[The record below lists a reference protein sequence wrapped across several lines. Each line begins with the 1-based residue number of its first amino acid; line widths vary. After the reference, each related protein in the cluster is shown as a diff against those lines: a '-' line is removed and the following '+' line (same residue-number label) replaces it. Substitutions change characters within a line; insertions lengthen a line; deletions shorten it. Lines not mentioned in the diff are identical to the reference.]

1 MKTKH
6 LNWLPIFCCL
16 FQVFLGIGQSGLAA
30 DELSLAEFEELHA
43 QLVPKPETW
52 KTIPWQTNLLAAQ
65 QIAAKKK
72 QPIFIWAMDGHPLG
86 CT

>member
-1 MKTKH
+1 MNTWH
-6 LNWLPIFCCL
+6 LIWLPMICCL
-16 FQVFLGIGQSGLAA
+16 LLVMGQWCQAA
-30 DELSLAEFEELHA
+30 DELSLTEFEKLHA
-43 QLVPKPETW
+43 QLVPKTETW
-52 KTIPWQTNLLAAQ
+52 KTIPWQTSLLTAQ